1 MILKDDI
8 PLTTTS
14 SSWLIL
20 LLVVVIIPEQT
31 PTSVA
36 SATEQSTASCR
47 CRVLLVLG
55 LAEEAAPAGCSKAG
69 RASRCTAEERLG
81 MVLLVVRP

>member
-1 MILKDDI
+1 MIQKYDI

-14 SSWLIL
+14 SSRLIL
-20 LLVVVIIPEQT
+20 LLVVVIIPKET

-36 SATEQSTASCR
+36 SATEQSTTSCR

-55 LAEEAAPAGCSKAG
+55 LAEEAATASCPEAG
-69 RASRCTAEERLG
+69 RASRRPSKEGLG
-81 MVLLVVRP
+81 LVLLVVGA